1 MATVDQFKTLL
12 KHAEDLGISWEQLNR
27 LKSVRAIQNDG
38 KKWHQ
43 RNPKVLYAGLVVLF
57 SISLTSLYRLTDR
70 WGMLEAFKPRI
81 LHPYNKCLLP
91 SEAVGP
97 FVRPP
102 VDCNDCKDVTEILYL
117 KNMTQELFL
126 EKYAH
131 TMHPLVIQDGQ
142 KGWTASKTF
151 SYEYFKTLYPPGS
164 EALRYAVRH
173 CQFFPYGSEMY
184 SLDEFVSMSQ
194 NRVEGNEDRWY
205 IGWSNCEG
213 FTANELRKHYT
224 MPYFLPL
231 ELDHSKTDWMF
242 IGLPGR
248 GASMHIDFVP
258 GGSWQAQ
265 LSGEKEWTF
274 ETPPECYGI
283 CTSKM
288 MVRVKPGEIIVL
300 DGNRW
305 FHKTRILGND
315 LSIVIGSEY
324 Y

>member
-12 KHAEDLGISWEQLNR
+12 KHAEDLGIGWEQLNR
-27 LKSVRAIQNDG
+27 LNSVRAIKNDG

-43 RNPKVLYAGLVVLF
+43 RYSKVLYAGLVVLF
-57 SISLTSLYRLTDR
+57 SISLPSLYRLTDES
-70 WGMLEAFKPRI
+70 GVSDDLEP
-81 LHPYNKCLLP
+81 HPLSDWKCILP
-91 SEAVGP
+91 SAV
-97 FVRPP
+97 FYKLLRLP
-102 VDCNDCKDVTEILYL
+102 VDCNACKDVTEILYL
-117 KNMTQELFL
+117 NNITQREFT

-131 TMHPLVIQDGQ
+131 SMQPIVVQDGQ

-151 SYEYFKTLYPPGS
+151 SYEYFKSVYPPGS
-164 EALRYAVRH
+164 EALAHVVDK
-173 CQFFPYGSEMY
+173 CQFFRYNSNM
-184 SLDEFVSMSQ
+184 SDADELFTMSQ
-194 NRVEGNEDRWY
+194 NRLEGKEDHWY

-213 FTANELRKHYT
+213 HAANELRKHYKL
-224 MPYFLPL
+224 PYFLSP
-231 ELDHSKTDWMF
+231 ELDHSNTDWIFM
-242 IGLPGR
+242 GLPGQ
-248 GASMHIDFVP
+248 GASMHVDFVP

-265 LSGEKEWTF
+265 LSGTKEWTF

-305 FHKTRILGND
+305 FHETHILGND